1 VPVEMVQ
8 ILMKL
13 LLKQIIL
20 AMHHDFYWLLV
31 VTKLLTAKIHSRY
44 VKESELVSEILER
57 PESENFLR

>member
-1 VPVEMVQ
+1 VSVEMVQ